1 MNRLAQASTGVLAA
15 LLFFSAPVQANPT
28 EHVVVMDNMRY
39 GQIPGGLKVGDT
51 VVWVN
56 RDTVPHTVT
65 ARNRSFDVRIAPG
78 RSVRTTLTKAGSMP
92 FYCILHP
99 GMRGTLTVGS

>member
-1 MNRLAQASTGVLAA
+1 MKKLIHASMVAMAA
-15 LLFFSAPVQANPT
+15 MTFTAPAAASPRQ
-28 EHVVVMDNMRY
+28 HVVVMDNMRY
-39 GQIPGGLKVGDT
+39 GRIPAGLKVGDT
-51 VVWVN
+51 IVWAN

-78 RSVRTTLTKAGSMP
+78 KSVRMTLRKAGSQP

-99 GMRGTLTVGS
+99 AMRGTLTVGN